1 MASSESSPN
10 AWWHCFFLYDGSKVK
25 EEGDPTRAGICYFHP
40 KETPMERQ
48 ELLCGQLAGM
58 LRCVSEIS
66 GSAPDLI
73 RFRKLKFS
81 IGTHGEFLW
90 VLGCE
95 AGTPDSACKQLQR
108 NLMGIFRFY
117 HGTLQKAYAVH
128 SKEEL
133 GCKWE
138 KYIEYLLRNTSDL
151 HRIFNSLWAL
161 DKTKVEPLL
170 LLKAALILQS
180 CQRVTH
186 VLGGCILFH
195 GQVVS
200 TQLPPDL
207 TAKVMIQEAEIQEGQ
222 LPPGVQMLPVFLSK
236 QEVASL
242 RDFPLEWTSGVQ
254 EVSAEG
260 SSPFAEDDLSP
271 GSDPSSSSLE
281 RMTLYVHCVRSVT
294 LCLLAEEAFKDPEG
308 VFQSSLAS
316 LNGLEVH
323 LRETQIQDGR
333 PHAKAT
339 PSYTFGHF
347 DSTQRILTSNFLPWD
362 HLFLRAASRIHDTF
376 EQIPSASEISV
387 RSGGSSCAC
396 SLYALRGPLLLQEA
410 YYFPAAGPHL
420 SPPPP
425 SSFGGPDTKDA
436 LFLLPGKA
444 KQKLLKHGFNLL

>member
-1 MASSESSPN
+1 
-10 AWWHCFFLYDGSKVK
+10 
-25 EEGDPTRAGICYFHP
+25 
-40 KETPMERQ
+40 
-48 ELLCGQLAGM
+48 M

-66 GSAPDLI
+66 GSVPDLI

-81 IGTHGEFLW
+81 LGSSGEFLW
-90 VLGCE
+90 FLGCE
-95 AGTPDSACKQLQR
+95 SGTPDSACRQLNR

-117 HGTLQKAYAVH
+117 HGNLRKAYAVH
-128 SKEEL
+128 SKEDL
-133 GCKWE
+133 GREWD
-138 KYIEYLLRNTSDL
+138 KYIECLLRNTSDL

-186 VLGGCILFH
+186 VLGGCILFR
-195 GQVVS
+195 GLVVS

-207 TAKVMIQEAEIQEGQ
+207 TAKVMIQDQEEEIQEGQ
-222 LPPGVQMLPVFLSK
+222 LPPGVRILPVFLSK
-236 QEVASL
+236 QEVADL
-242 RDFPLEWTSGVQ
+242 RDLALEWTSGEQ
-254 EVSAEG
+254 EVNVEG
-260 SSPFAEDDLSP
+260 SSPLTPDDPCP
-271 GSDPSSSSLE
+271 GSDPSSSSCSLE
-281 RMTLYVHCVRSVT
+281 RITLYVHCVRSVT
-294 LCLLAEEAFKDPEG
+294 LALLAEETFSDPES

-333 PHAKAT
+333 PHAKAP

-362 HLFLRAASRIHDTF
+362 RPFLRAASRIHDNF
-376 EQIPSASEISV
+376 EQVSSASEISV
-387 RSGGSSCAC
+387 RSPGC
-396 SLYALRGPLLLQEA
+396 SAFALRGPLLLQEA
-410 YYFPAAGPHL
+410 YYFPAGPPNL
-420 SPPPP
+420 PTSGPGPS
-425 SSFGGPDTKDA
+425 SSFGGPDPKDP